1 MRISL
6 RTRHIDNGGM
16 QLHYNRFERARI
28 VGARALQLTLGA
40 PVLIKSPQGMIDP
53 VKLALMEYDQ
63 NMIPITIRRTDDAW
77 S

>member
-1 MRISL
+1 MNNI
-6 RTRHIDNGGM
+6 GGM
-16 QLHYNRFERARI
+16 HLHYNRFERARI

-40 PVLIKSPQGMIDP
+40 PVLIKNPQGTIDP
-53 VKLALMEYDQ
+53 VKLAMMEYEQ

>member
-1 MRISL
+1 MP
-6 RTRHIDNGGM
+6 
-16 QLHYNRFERARI
+16 LHYNRFERARI

-63 NMIPITIRRTDDAW
+63 DLIPITIRRTDEGW

>member
-1 MRISL
+1 MEEC
-6 RTRHIDNGGM
+6 D
-16 QLHYNRFERARI
+16 LHHNRFERARI

-40 PVLIKSPQGMIDP
+40 PVLIKCPQGMIDP
-53 VKLALMEYDQ
+53 VKLAMMEYDQ